1 MYADFIPVV
10 VCVRMVKSAYLFYIL
25 PSMILRA
32 ANFLVSGGIPRRAF
46 GRSIVFCCDFTVSCF
61 IVHCLFV
68 YLALVYYFFTT
79 ITAAAATT
87 AFGLYS

>member
-46 GRSIVFCCDFTVSCF
+46 GRSIVFVVTL
-61 IVHCLFV
+61 LF
-68 YLALVYYFFTT
+68 LA
-79 ITAAAATT
+79 
-87 AFGLYS
+87 S